1 MMSFNLEG
9 LQRFLLY
16 GAAGLIALLVYFFS
30 SEITFE
36 KSAAKRVR
44 EMVDSGAS
52 TIFDRSG
59 EKLATQMKSGF
70 FGTWKTSL
78 YWAQVNGDYINWTV
92 GGMLA
97 RGIAIAVVIALIILL
112 FGLPYFSWLL
122 VPFGI
127 FMPIMLVNGKA
138 TETKKLVKRLL
149 PETATVIA
157 AEMDAGS
164 TAAQAIGR
172 AGELPGPLGA
182 VINDAVSEARQSDR
196 AMFSRGPNKGVLM
209 EELSQHDL
217 AELSRFAM
225 QLDRVAAK
233 GVDASRIMVEI
244 ARGLAREYKSQI
256 QQTASN
262 MDNELLIPMT
272 LFFFLPFIV
281 SILVP
286 VMVSFTSV
294 L

>member
-1 MMSFNLEG
+1 MNANSLE
-9 LQRFLLY
+9 RFLLY
-16 GAAGLIALLVYFFS
+16 GSAALIAIFVYFFFGQIS
-30 SEITFE
+30 FE
-36 KSAAKRVR
+36 KSAGKRVR
-44 EMVDSGAS
+44 EMVGSGANS
-52 TIFDRSG
+52 FFDRSG
-59 EKLATQMKSGF
+59 EKIANKMKSGF
-70 FGTWKTSL
+70 LGSWSASL
-78 YWAQVNGDYINWTV
+78 YWAQVNGDYKNWTV
-92 GGMLA
+92 GGMLV
-97 RGIAIAVVIALIILL
+97 RGMVASAAVVLLII
-112 FGLPYFSWLL
+112 FMRLPLYAWLL
-122 VPFGI
+122 VPFGL
-127 FMPIMLVNGKA
+127 FMPNMLVNGKA
-138 TETKKLVKRLL
+138 KETMKLVKRLL

-164 TAAQAIGR
+164 TAGQAIGR
-172 AGELPGPLGA
+172 AGELPGPLGK
-182 VINDAVSEARQSDR
+182 VINDAVSQSRQSDR
-196 AMFSRGPNKGVLM
+196 AMFSRGSSKGLLM
-209 EELSQHDL
+209 EELGKHGM

-233 GVDASRIMVEI
+233 GVDAPRIMVEI

-286 VMVSFTSV
+286 VMVSLSSA

>member
-1 MMSFNLEG
+1 MNTNSLE
-9 LQRFLLY
+9 RFLLY
-16 GAAGLIALLVYFFS
+16 GAAALIAIFVYFFFGQIS
-30 SEITFE
+30 LE
-36 KSAAKRVR
+36 KSAGKRVR
-44 EMVDSGAS
+44 EMVDSGANS
-52 TIFDRSG
+52 FFDRSG
-59 EKLATQMKSGF
+59 AKIVKKVKSGF
-70 FGTWKTSL
+70 LGSWGTSL
-78 YWAQVNGDYINWTV
+78 YWAQVNGDYENWTV
-92 GGMLA
+92 GGMLV
-97 RGIAIAVVIALIILL
+97 RGMVASVAVALLIIFMRLPLYTWLL
-112 FGLPYFSWLL
+112 IPFGLL
-122 VPFGI
+122 
-127 FMPIMLVNGKA
+127 MPNMLVNGKA
-138 TETKKLVKRLL
+138 KETKKLVKRLL

-164 TAAQAIGR
+164 TAGQAIGR

-182 VINDAVSEARQSDR
+182 VINDAVSQSRQSER
-196 AMFSRGPNKGVLM
+196 AMFSRGANKGVLM
-209 EELSQHDL
+209 EELGKHGL
-217 AELSRFAM
+217 PELSRFAM

-233 GVDASRIMVEI
+233 GVDAPRIMVEI

-286 VMVSFTSV
+286 VMVSLGSA

>member
-1 MMSFNLEG
+1 MNIATL
-9 LQRFLLY
+9 RNFLLY
-16 GAAGLIALLVYFFS
+16 GAAGLIALLVYFFFS
-30 SEITFE
+30 QISFE
-36 KSAAKRVR
+36 KSSGKRVR
-44 EMVDSGAS
+44 EMVGSGANS
-52 TIFDRSG
+52 LFDRG
-59 EKLATQMKSGF
+59 GAKLTKKMKTGF
-70 FGTWKTSL
+70 LGSWKTSL
-78 YWAQVNGDYINWTV
+78 YWAQVNGDYESWTV

-97 RGIAIAVVIALIILL
+97 RGLVAAFIVSLIILL
-112 FGLPYFSWLL
+112 FKLPYYSWAL

-127 FMPIMLVNGKA
+127 FMPYLLVNGKA
-138 TETKKLVKRLL
+138 TETKKIVKRLL

-164 TAAQAIGR
+164 TAAQAVGR
-172 AGELPGPLGA
+172 AGELPGPLGN
-182 VINDAVSEARQSDR
+182 VLNEAVSKSRQSNR
-196 AMFSRGPNKGVLM
+196 AMFSRGASKGILM
-209 EELSQHDL
+209 EELGQHDL

-233 GVDASRIMVEI
+233 GVDASRIMIEI

-286 VMVSFTSV
+286 IMVSLTSAM
-294 L
+294 

>member
-1 MMSFNLEG
+1 MISDSM
-9 LQRFLLY
+9 QRFLLY
-16 GAAGLIALLVYFFS
+16 GSAGLVAVFVYFFFS
-30 SEITFE
+30 QISFE
-36 KSAAKRVR
+36 KSARKRVR
-44 EMVDSGAS
+44 EMVDSGANS
-52 TIFDRSG
+52 LFDRSG
-59 EKLATQMKSGF
+59 EKLAKRMSSGF
-70 FGTWKTSL
+70 LSSWKSNL
-78 YWAQVNGDYINWTV
+78 YWAQVSGEYQSWTV

-97 RGIAIAVVIALIILL
+97 RGFAAAIVVVLLILL
-112 FGLPYFSWLL
+112 FGLPFFTWLL
-122 VPFGI
+122 VPFAI
-127 FMPIMLVNGKA
+127 FMPYLLVNGKA
-138 TETKKLVKRLL
+138 NETKKLVKRLL

-164 TAAQAIGR
+164 TAGQAVSR
-172 AGELPGPLGA
+172 AGELPGPLGK
-182 VINDAVSEARQSDR
+182 VINDAVSQSRQSER
-196 AMFSRGPNKGVLM
+196 AMFSRGVSKGVLM
-209 EELSQHDL
+209 EELGKHEL

-233 GVDASRIMVEI
+233 GVDAPRIMVEI
-244 ARGLAREYKSQI
+244 ARGLAREYRSQI

-286 VMVSFTSV
+286 VMVSITSA

>member
-1 MMSFNLEG
+1 MNANSLE
-9 LQRFLLY
+9 RFLLY
-16 GAAGLIALLVYFFS
+16 GSAALIAIFVYFFFGQIS
-30 SEITFE
+30 FE
-36 KSAAKRVR
+36 KSAGKRVR
-44 EMVDSGAS
+44 EMVGSGANS
-52 TIFDRSG
+52 FFDRSG
-59 EKLATQMKSGF
+59 EKIANKMKSGF
-70 FGTWKTSL
+70 LGSWSASL
-78 YWAQVNGDYINWTV
+78 YWAQVNGDYKNWTV
-92 GGMLA
+92 GGMLV
-97 RGIAIAVVIALIILL
+97 RGMVASTAVVLLII
-112 FGLPYFSWLL
+112 FMRLPLYAWLL
-122 VPFGI
+122 VPFGL
-127 FMPIMLVNGKA
+127 FMPNMLVNGKA
-138 TETKKLVKRLL
+138 KETMKLVKRLL

-164 TAAQAIGR
+164 TAGQAIGR
-172 AGELPGPLGA
+172 AGELPGPLGK
-182 VINDAVSEARQSDR
+182 VINDAVSQSRQSDR
-196 AMFSRGPNKGVLM
+196 AMFSRGSSKGLLM
-209 EELSQHDL
+209 EELGKHGM

-233 GVDASRIMVEI
+233 GVDAPRIMVEI

-286 VMVSFTSV
+286 VMVSLSSA

>member
-1 MMSFNLEG
+1 MILNLEA
-9 LQRFLLY
+9 LQKFLLF
-16 GAAGLIALLVYFFS
+16 GAAGLIALLVYFFF
-30 SEITFE
+30 SEISFE

-52 TIFDRSG
+52 TFFDRGG
-59 EKLATQMKSGF
+59 EKLAPRMNSGF
-70 FGTWKTSL
+70 FGTWKSSL
-78 YWAQVNGDYINWTV
+78 YWAQVNGDYENWTV
-92 GGMLA
+92 GGMLV
-97 RGIAIAVVIALIILL
+97 RGLVAAVVVALIILL
-112 FGLPYFSWLL
+112 FKLPFYSWAL

-127 FMPIMLVNGKA
+127 FVPYMLVNGKA

-164 TAAQAIGR
+164 TAAQAVGR
-172 AGELPGPLGA
+172 AGELPGPMGVVLNGA
-182 VINDAVSEARQSDR
+182 VSKSRQSDR
-196 AMFSRGPNKGVLM
+196 AMFSRGASKGILM
-209 EELSQHDL
+209 EELGQHGL

-233 GVDASRIMVEI
+233 GVDASRIMIEI

-281 SILVP
+281 SILIP
-286 VMVSFTSV
+286 IMVSLTSA